1 MEVNPGAVEKPPRSH
16 GQAHPGAMKAHP
28 EDMDGHPKTME
39 AHLGAMEAHSGA
51 EESHPGAVE
60 ARPGGIAAY
69 LQDRRPPSSKYSPS
83 SHGAILKQLRLTF

>member
-1 MEVNPGAVEKPPRSH
+1 
-16 GQAHPGAMKAHP
+16 
-28 EDMDGHPKTME
+28 ME

-69 LQDRRPPSSKYSPS
+69 LQDSGGPQAVITHPQ
-83 SHGAILKQLRLTF
+83 AMELTLKQLRLTF